1 MTSPYPHKPSSW
13 RGRTAENDNT
23 TFQKVLRAHIQEATV
38 MELRDPMGRGYWAS
52 VALIAGVLLLLALF
66 FFFV

>member
-1 MTSPYPHKPSSW
+1 MPYPNRPSSW
-13 RGRTAENDNT
+13 RGTTSANDNT
-23 TFQKVLRAHIQEATV
+23 TFHKVLRAHIQETSLL
-38 MELRDPMGRGYWAS
+38 ELHDPMGKEYWAS

>member
-1 MTSPYPHKPSSW
+1 M
-13 RGRTAENDNT
+13 
-23 TFQKVLRAHIQEATV
+23 LRAHIQETTI